1 MEIKEFT
8 FNLPNELYDVLTE
21 ENIDEIA
28 DGIAT
33 TLKMYLAFVEISR
46 QYTNNYESKNTEIL
60 PPQEMTWKNDGK
72 KDFNLNIIG
81 VKK

>member
-1 MEIKEFT
+1 MENNEFT
-8 FNLPNELYDVLTE
+8 FNLPSELYDVLTE

-28 DGIAT
+28 DGIAAS
-33 TLKMYLAFVEISR
+33 LKMYMGFIAVSR
-46 QYTNNYESKNTEIL
+46 EYTNNYESKNTEIL

-81 VKK
+81 VEN